1 MKKIIAGIL
10 VLAFAFGAYG
20 QTSPSDKAEAS
31 FVKGDYLKGMNIL
44 TAAINDPDPVQ
55 RADALQTYAR
65 FYENIVGN
73 TDYAL
78 MLYGNILRTNLPAEH
93 LIKASAQKEISRLN
107 LLKTQHGAENAVLK
121 KLRPPEATSP
131 GENSRQTAQLLSIID
146 KKPDYY
152 RISEVYYQLGRHYL
166 AMENYRQAYIALKK
180 SLQLK
185 PGINFYLPVNVYADM
200 AYAKWIRSIINSA
213 SRGILGVLLIVTM
226 IAFYSSR
233 PWRWLKLRHLMTG
246 LAIALLWLIIFSI
259 SYKLLTSNH
268 GISDKTMGE
277 ISAAPPC
284 FVNCGPDSQNWQVVK
299 SLFVYGLVGVLG
311 LFVFSIG
318 ISRFKYRWAA
328 MLINV
333 AFALL
338 LFTALT
344 TTFYMRNC
352 DQKSVFN
359 SDVQNGTL
367 HYIRG
372 SSYFISF
379 GMEPYILTNPKAY
392 PNLAIDNVSD
402 IHMREWIKKHCPV
415 SPPAGQPAH

>member
-20 QTSPSDKAEAS
+20 QSNPSDEAEAL
-31 FVKGDYLKGMNIL
+31 FAKGDYLKGMNIL
-44 TAAINDPDPVQ
+44 IAAINDPDPVR
-55 RADALQTYAR
+55 RADVLQTYAR

-78 MLYGNILRTNLPAEH
+78 MLYGDILKTNLPAEH
-93 LIKASAQKEISRLN
+93 PIKASAQKEISRLN
-107 LLKTQHGAENAVLK
+107 LLKTQYGAENAVLK

-166 AMENYRQAYIALKK
+166 TAENYHQAYITLKK

-200 AYAKWIRSIINSA
+200 AYATWVRSIINSV
-213 SRGILGVLLIVTM
+213 SRGILGALLIVTI

-233 PWRWLKLRHLMTG
+233 PWRWLKLKHLMTG
-246 LAIALLWLIIFSI
+246 LAIALLWLIIFGLSYTLLT
-259 SYKLLTSNH
+259 YKLIL
-268 GISDKTMGE
+268 SDTTMGE

-284 FVNCGPDSQNWQVVK
+284 FIDCGPDSQNWQATK
-299 SLFVYGLVGVLG
+299 NLFVYGLVGASG

-318 ISRFKYRWAA
+318 ISKLKHRWAA
-328 MLINV
+328 LLINA

-344 TTFYMRNC
+344 TTFYMQNC
-352 DQKSVFN
+352 DQKSAF
-359 SDVQNGTL
+359 SSGAQNGIL
-367 HYIRG
+367 HYIKG
-372 SSYFISF
+372 SNYFVSF

-392 PNLAIDNVSD
+392 PNLAINNVVD
-402 IHMREWIKKHCPV
+402 THMQDWIKKYCPFL
-415 SPPAGQPAH
+415 PPVGQPAQ